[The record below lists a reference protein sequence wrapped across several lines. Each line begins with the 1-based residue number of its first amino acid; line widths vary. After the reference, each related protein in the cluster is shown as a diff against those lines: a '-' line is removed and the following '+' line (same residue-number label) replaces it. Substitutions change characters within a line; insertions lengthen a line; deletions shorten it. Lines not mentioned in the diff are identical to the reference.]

1 MERDNQT
8 VMNLID
14 ILDLSENDGTMV
26 KHAIEKEGLLKF
38 VNGKGHEE
46 LSDEVIEK
54 MGALYEILLLVQD
67 DAAFLMGGDL
77 SDK

>member
-14 ILDLSENDGTMV
+14 ILDLSEKDGTMV
-26 KHAIEKEGLLKF
+26 KIAVEKEGLLKF
-38 VNGKGHEE
+38 VNGKGQES
-46 LSDEVIEK
+46 LSDEVVEK
-54 MGALYEILLLVQD
+54 MGALHEILLLVQD
-67 DAAFLMGGDL
+67 DSFFIGGDL

>member
-14 ILDLSENDGTMV
+14 ILDLSEKDGTMV
-26 KHAIEKEGLLKF
+26 KDAIEKEGLLKF
-38 VNGKGHEE
+38 VNGKGQED
-46 LSDEVIEK
+46 LSDEVVEK
-54 MGALYEILLLVQD
+54 IGALHEILLLVQD

-77 SDK
+77 SDQ

>member
-14 ILDLSENDGTMV
+14 ILDLSEKDGTMV
-26 KHAIEKEGLLKF
+26 KDAIEKEGLLKF
-38 VNGKGHEE
+38 VNGRGQDD
-46 LSDEVIEK
+46 LSDEVVEK
-54 MGALYEILLLVQD
+54 MGALHEILLLVQD

>member
-14 ILDLSENDGTMV
+14 ILDLSEKDGTLV
-26 KHAIEKEGLLKF
+26 KNVVEKEGLLKF
-38 VNGKGHEE
+38 VNGKGQEN
-46 LSDEVIEK
+46 LSDEVVEK
-54 MGALYEILLLVQD
+54 MGALHEILLLVQD
-67 DAAFLMGGDL
+67 DAFLIGGDL

>member
-14 ILDLSENDGTMV
+14 ILDLSEKDGTEV
-26 KHAIEKEGLLKF
+26 KDVIEKEGLLKF
-38 VNGKGHEE
+38 VNGKGQED
-46 LSDEVIEK
+46 LSDEVVEK
-54 MGALYEILLLVQD
+54 MGALHEILLLVQD